1 MSLNRFD
8 KSGGKENS
16 GQKIQSRV
24 EITANILTI
33 PRGAIDRETGR
44 DRLEMGTRRSDGG
57 EIDGAILS
65 ELNGVE

>member
-1 MSLNRFD
+1 MGLIR
-8 KSGGKENS
+8 GGRKENN
-16 GQKIQSRV
+16 GQKIQSSV

-57 EIDGAILS
+57 EIDGAILL
-65 ELNGVE
+65 ELNGVK